1 MERRI
6 WKFSKG
12 ASTGEPSLAGFGFP
26 LKDYAA
32 EPGKSGDG
40 VNPVVVM
47 AADSMLRMA
56 NRAQAGS
63 RRLHGQ
69 AVSRGFGESVA
80 FEA

>member
-1 MERRI
+1 LEI
-6 WKFSKG
+6 QQGSLNG
-12 ASTGEPSLAGFGFP
+12 AAKLGGFGFP

-32 EPGKSGDG
+32 KPGKSGDG
-40 VNPVVVM
+40 ANPVVVM

-63 RRLHGQ
+63 RRLQGQ
-69 AVSRGFGESVA
+69 AVSRRFGESVA